1 MSFVIPRYG
10 RQFARREFLKLGAGF
25 AGAGV
30 LSPLWAAMEEHG
42 EFNKA
47 YPEELL
53 SIEAYTKGKL
63 KAGDYIDVNNV
74 ELVKELLEP
83 VKYYQVKNMGRR
95 LKLRETTQDVMK
107 LSPYEYMEASFKHR
121 GLARFDEKGNVV
133 TGEGKPWIGGLP
145 FPDAKTG
152 VEFFAGLTMS
162 WGRHDASFY
171 PIREYDLNLEGKVTY
186 GYELGWAEYAP
197 VGRVSFPDVYWEGH
211 EDMLR
216 YQSVFFTQPNSVRGT
231 SFLNNWHYDQHKFPE
246 LFGYIPDFK
255 RIRRYPTD
263 QRFEPLV
270 PGSSLYLS
278 DAWGAG
284 DPLHTWGKYRI
295 TWRGPLLGAVS
306 GAWESTD
313 DNWQHGVHGGPQ
325 GQTFWDTEL
334 ELVPEAIA
342 VDAEPV
348 GFPRAPVGRKRV
360 WFDART
366 QLPLGMVTYDRR
378 GELFRSF
385 DGAYGL
391 YEKPDGQRVMDGKHT
406 YWSWG
411 HAQAFD
417 VQSGKMTRIEQLA
430 SIGNGHRM
438 KVNDEDIYSRYLTN
452 TALRRLGN

>member
-1 MSFVIPRYG
+1 MVFSIRKFDNGYS
-10 RQFARREFLKLGAGF
+10 RREFLKLGAGF

-30 LSPLWAAMEEHG
+30 LMPTWAAMEKHG
-42 EFNKA
+42 EVTAA

-53 SIEAYTKGKL
+53 SIETYTKGKL
-63 KAGDYIDVNNV
+63 KPGDYIDVNNV
-74 ELVKELLEP
+74 EWVKDLLEP
-83 VKYYQVKNMGRR
+83 VKYHQIKTMGRR
-95 LKLRETTQDVMK
+95 LRLRESTRDVMK
-107 LSPYEYMEASFKHR
+107 LSPWEYLEASFRNR
-121 GLARFDEKGNVV
+121 GKASFDDKGNVV
-133 TGEGKPWIGGLP
+133 TPEGKPWIGGLP
-145 FPDAKTG
+145 FPNATKG

-186 GYELGWAEYAP
+186 SYELGWAEYAP
-197 VGRVSFPDVYWEGH
+197 VGRVVMPDVYWQGH
-211 EDMLR
+211 EDKLR

-231 SFLNNWHYDQHKFPE
+231 SFLNTWYYDQNKFPD
-246 LFGYIPDFK
+246 LYGYIPDFK

-284 DPLHTWGKYRI
+284 DPLHTWGNYKI
-295 TWRGPLLGAVS
+295 IWRGPLLGGVS
-306 GAWESTD
+306 GAWENTD
-313 DNWQHGVHGGPQ
+313 ANWQHGSHGG
-325 GQTFWDTEL
+325 GENQTFWDTDV

-342 VDAEPV
+342 VEAEPL
-348 GFPRAPVGRKRV
+348 GFPRAPVGKKRV

-378 GELFRSF
+378 GDLFRSF

-391 YEKPDGQRVMDGKHT
+391 YEKGDEKIMDGKHT
-406 YWSWG
+406 YWSWS

-417 VQSGKMTRIEQLA
+417 VQTGKMTRIEQLA
-430 SIGNGHRM
+430 SIGGGHKM
-438 KVNDEDIYSRYLTN
+438 LVNDQAIYDRYLTN